1 MLFEYLIILWGLILL
16 YVGTE
21 YLLKGTTFL
30 YLKLEINKAFFGII
44 FISLCTSLPHLIV
57 FFKTYTVNHIE
68 LAYGNILGSNI
79 LSIVFIIAIITLNS
93 SNVLSSLSNLNKYI
107 PIIYNIIF
115 IVFLLFF
122 KLNYIITIILWILL
136 IIKLIKTYN
145 KPLEPLAI
153 ISSSDINLP
162 SIILI
167 GTYLIFSIL
176 CLIYGTLLLTDGS
189 IIIGKSLN
197 MSEKNIGLSIISIT
211 TSLPLISISILLCL
225 RKQLNTALYIL
236 VCSNIFN
243 ITFVAGI
250 ISLVKSFNN
259 GKTFILDSLVFFI
272 ILVCLMAIN
281 NTKNKPL
288 NRNLSIITLFIYLLY
303 VSYLLIK

>member
-93 SNVLSSLSNLNKYI
+93 SNILPSLSNLNKHI
-107 PIIYNIIF
+107 LIIYNIIF
-115 IVFLLFF
+115 IVLLLFF

-259 GKTFILDSLVFFI
+259 GKTFILDSLIFFI

-281 NTKNKPL
+281 NTKNKTL